1 MMAQPLVRHSRSR
14 PSSPAFVTPDTIL
27 DSPPSSSSPARS
39 GSSSQRHSLES
50 PRSAVPAPIGSSR
63 LQQRSSSSDR
73 FGSGPA
79 AAAVGAAA
87 AAAATTTTTKSASPA
102 RAPQLPSSSIFPSSL
117 HPEDSSSSEN
127 DDDFTFTIDQPVRGG
142 VSAMSS
148 RRPSYAAEFSSRP
161 RGGLN
166 VNLLAPTTSHPT
178 VPSIDTDRWFHGLSL
193 SNNDRSAAAAPPQW
207 SNIWQDNASLQQ
219 TSRRASQSPSSRGS
233 IGESP
238 VKGAPH
244 QQQAGG
250 LPVSISPYPNYNRA
264 YRSLSFSQ
272 GDGGLHSRTHSG
284 QLHPSALL
292 QDNIPEDHAV
302 FDEDDDHLP
311 TNLDGYQQQYQQ
323 ARRYDPLGSTTDAI
337 KRLSVS
343 SGLEQHPPQT
353 GGPGANSLW
362 STNSNNNP
370 LRRYSLD
377 NTNYQQPSLPTYMNG
392 SNGIPTL
399 GTTTTTTTTTGS
411 GIRSG
416 SVLGNGSNGLPRA
429 PTGGSGSAAVNGN
442 GIAYKNATSS
452 GLPPPGTAINFKD
465 YYKPGFTSGAIM
477 HIDNAATGFGPL
489 NPINGL
495 NAINSLGISKS
506 TSQDRD
512 PNEPP
517 EEVDLSMDY
526 PTACRLYAPY
536 FDMPRYSGNQRYH
549 DIAAHGTAND
559 AVMKTW
565 NLPYPMTQRLY
576 CVEFKSGRI
585 DVFYIAEGS
594 NLDVKPGDVV
604 IVDADRGRDL
614 GRVTHVNISVET
626 AHEIKIQQHKE
637 QQFALQQ
644 NGGEIT
650 GQTDSGPNPMT
661 LQPKQIIRFAQP
673 MEIQQLSKKRNDENR
688 ALEICMQKVE
698 ERGMVMHVLDS
709 EYQWDRRKLT
719 FFYSAPRRIDFRELV
734 RDLFRV
740 YKTRIWMCAVVQQ

>member
-1 MMAQPLVRHSRSR
+1 MMAQPVPRQSRSR
-14 PSSPAFVTPDTIL
+14 PSSPTYETADAML
-27 DSPPSSSSPARS
+27 DRKVLPPSSSSPTRS
-39 GSSSQRHSLES
+39 VSSAQRQSHES
-50 PRSAVPAPIGSSR
+50 PRSVAPGPIGSSR
-63 LQQRSSSSDR
+63 LQPRSSSSD
-73 FGSGPA
+73 PYA
-79 AAAVGAAA
+79 AAASAAA
-87 AAAATTTTTKSASPA
+87 KSSSPA
-102 RAPQLPSSSIFPSSL
+102 RAQMPSSIFPSSV

-127 DDDFTFTIDQPVRGG
+127 DDDFTFTIDQSLRGG

-166 VNLLAPTTSHPT
+166 VNLLAPTSSHPA
-178 VPSIDTDRWFHGLSL
+178 VPSIDTDRWFNGLSL
-193 SNNDRSAAAAPPQW
+193 SNDRSAPPQW
-207 SNIWQDNASLQQ
+207 SNIWHDNASLQQ
-219 TSRRASQSPSSRGS
+219 APRRASQSPSSRGS

-238 VKGAPH
+238 VTGAH
-244 QQQAGG
+244 QQQGG
-250 LPVSISPYPNYNRA
+250 LPVSISPYPNYNRT

-272 GDGGLHSRTHSG
+272 GDVGLHSRSHSG
-284 QLHPSALL
+284 QLHPSVLREEL
-292 QDNIPEDHAV
+292 SEDSAV

-311 TNLDGYQQQYQQ
+311 SNFDAYQPQHQQS
-323 ARRYDPLGSTTDAI
+323 RRYDPLSSATDAI

-343 SGLEQHPPQT
+343 SGLERPQNGT
-353 GGPGANSLW
+353 GANSLW
-362 STNSNNNP
+362 SDSNQ

-377 NTNYQQPSLPTYMNG
+377 NSNYQQPSLPTYMNG
-392 SNGIPTL
+392 NGIPHV
-399 GTTTTTTTTTGS
+399 GNTTS

-416 SVLGNGSNGLPRA
+416 SSLSNGSNGLPRA
-429 PTGGSGSAAVNGN
+429 PTGGSSGVSGN
-442 GIAYKNATSS
+442 GIAYSNGS
-452 GLPPPGTAINFKD
+452 GMPAPGTAINFKD

-495 NAINSLGISKS
+495 NAINTLGISKPS
-506 TSQDRD
+506 SQERD
-512 PNEPP
+512 LNEPP

-526 PTACRLYAPY
+526 PTACRLFAPY
-536 FDMPRYSGNQRYH
+536 FDMPRYSANQRYH

-576 CVEFKSGRI
+576 CVEFKAGRI

-644 NGGEIT
+644 NGGEVN
-650 GQTDSGPNPMT
+650 GQSDSGPNPMT

-673 MEIQQLSKKRNDENR
+673 MEIQQLAKKKNDEDR

-740 YKTRIWMCAVVQQ
+740 YKTRIWMCAVVQQL

>member
-1 MMAQPLVRHSRSR
+1 MMAQPVVRHSRSR
-14 PSSPAFVTPDTIL
+14 PSSPAYESADAML
-27 DSPPSSSSPARS
+27 DYKAPAPSSSSPARS
-39 GSSSQRHSLES
+39 ASSAHSQSHES
-50 PRSAVPAPIGSSR
+50 PRSIAPGPIGSSR
-63 LQQRSSSSDR
+63 LHQRSSSSDP
-73 FGSGPA
+73 FSNSA
-79 AAAVGAAA
+79 A
-87 AAAATTTTTKSASPA
+87 KSTSPA
-102 RAPQLPSSSIFPSSL
+102 RGQLSSSIFPASG
-117 HPEDSSSSEN
+117 HHEDSSSSEN
-127 DDDFTFTIDQPVRGG
+127 DDDFTFTIDQPLRGAGG

-166 VNLLAPTTSHPT
+166 VNLLAPTTSHPA
-178 VPSIDTDRWFHGLSL
+178 VPTIDTDRWFNGLSL
-193 SNNDRSAAAAPPQW
+193 SNERSAVPQW
-207 SNIWQDNASLQQ
+207 SNIWHDNASLPQ
-219 TSRRASQSPSSRGS
+219 TARRTSQSPSSRGS
-233 IGESP
+233 IGDSP
-238 VKGAPH
+238 ATGAH
-244 QQQAGG
+244 QQQGG

-272 GDGGLHSRTHSG
+272 GDVGSHSRGLSG
-284 QLHPSALL
+284 QVHPSVLREDIAE
-292 QDNIPEDHAV
+292 DNAV
-302 FDEDDDHLP
+302 FDDEDDHLP
-311 TNLDGYQQQYQQ
+311 SNFDGYKKQHQQ
-323 ARRYDPLGSTTDAI
+323 ARRYDPLGAATEAI

-343 SGLEQHPPQT
+343 SGLERPPSGT
-353 GGPGANSLW
+353 PGNSLW
-362 STNSNNNP
+362 SDSNQM
-370 LRRYSLD
+370 RRYSLD
-377 NTNYQQPSLPTYMNG
+377 NSNYQQPSLPTY
-392 SNGIPTL
+392 T
-399 GTTTTTTTTTGS
+399 
-411 GIRSG
+411 
-416 SVLGNGSNGLPRA
+416 
-429 PTGGSGSAAVNGN
+429 NGN
-442 GIAYKNATSS
+442 GIPHIGNASS
-452 GLPPPGTAINFKD
+452 GVRSGSALSNGSNSLPRPSNAGSSGVNANGVGYTNGSALPPPGTAINFKD

-495 NAINSLGISKS
+495 NAINSLGIPKPS
-506 TSQDRD
+506 SQNLD

-526 PTACRLYAPY
+526 PTACRLFAPY
-536 FDMPRYSGNQRYH
+536 FDMPRYSANQRYH
-549 DIAAHGTAND
+549 DIAAHGTANGS
-559 AVMKTW
+559 VMKTW

-576 CVEFKSGRI
+576 CVEFKAGRI

-644 NGGEIT
+644 NGGEAP
-650 GQTDSGPNPMT
+650 GQGESGPNPMT

-673 MEIQQLSKKRNDENR
+673 MEIQQLAKKKNDEDR

-740 YKTRIWMCAVVQQ
+740 YKTRIWMCAVVQQQ

>member
-1 MMAQPLVRHSRSR
+1 MMAQPLVRHSRSP
-14 PSSPAFVTPDTIL
+14 PSSPAFATADAIL
-27 DSPPSSSSPARS
+27 DYKDPPTSSSSPTRS
-39 GSSSQRHSLES
+39 GSSAQRHSHES

-73 FGSGPA
+73 FGPGVTT
-79 AAAVGAAA
+79 AAVGAPSATMTNAA
-87 AAAATTTTTKSASPA
+87 GKSTSPT
-102 RAPQLPSSSIFPSSL
+102 RHPQLPPPSSIFPSSL

-166 VNLLAPTTSHPT
+166 VNLLTPTTSHPA
-178 VPSIDTDRWFHGLSL
+178 VPSVDADRWFHGLSL
-193 SNNDRSAAAAPPQW
+193 SNDRSAAPQW

-238 VKGAPH
+238 GKGAH
-244 QQQAGG
+244 QQQQAAGG

-272 GDGGLHSRTHSG
+272 GDGGLHSRSHSG
-284 QLHPSALL
+284 QLHPSVLRE
-292 QDNIPEDHAV
+292 DIPEDHAV

-343 SGLEQHPPQT
+343 SGLEPPQST
-353 GGPGANSLW
+353 GPGTNSLW
-362 STNSNNNP
+362 SNSNNNSSNP

-377 NTNYQQPSLPTYMNG
+377 NSNYQQPSLPTYMNG
-392 SNGIPTL
+392 SNGIPNL
-399 GTTTTTTTTTGS
+399 GTTGV
-411 GIRSG
+411 GGMRGG
-416 SVLGNGSNGLPRA
+416 SVLSSSGNGLPRA
-429 PTGGSGSAAVNGN
+429 PTGGGPVGVNGN
-442 GIAYKNATSS
+442 GLTYKNPAS

-495 NAINSLGISKS
+495 NAINSLGMSKS
-506 TSQDRD
+506 SSQDRD

-526 PTACRLYAPY
+526 PTACRLFAQY
-536 FDMPRYSGNQRYH
+536 FDMPRYSANQRYH

-644 NGGEIT
+644 NGGEVT
-650 GQTDSGPNPMT
+650 GQPDSGPNPMT

-673 MEIQQLSKKRNDENR
+673 MEIQQLTKKRHDENR

-698 ERGMVMHVLDS
+698 ERGMVMQVLDS

-740 YKTRIWMCAVVQQ
+740 YKTRIWMCAVLQQ

>member
-1 MMAQPLVRHSRSR
+1 MMAQPVVRHSRSR
-14 PSSPAFVTPDTIL
+14 PSSPTYETADAML
-27 DSPPSSSSPARS
+27 DRKAPPPSSSSPTRS
-39 GSSSQRHSLES
+39 ISSAPRQSHES
-50 PRSAVPAPIGSSR
+50 PRSAAPGPIGSSR
-63 LQQRSSSSDR
+63 LQPRSSSSDPY
-73 FGSGPA
+73 SAVSA
-79 AAAVGAAA
+79 AA
-87 AAAATTTTTKSASPA
+87 KSSSPA
-102 RAPQLPSSSIFPSSL
+102 RPQLPSSIFPSSV

-127 DDDFTFTIDQPVRGG
+127 DDDFTFTIDQSLRGG

-166 VNLLAPTTSHPT
+166 VNLLAPATSHPA
-178 VPSIDTDRWFHGLSL
+178 VPSIDTDRWFNGLSL
-193 SNNDRSAAAAPPQW
+193 SNDRSAIPQW
-207 SNIWQDNASLQQ
+207 SNIWHDNGSLQQ
-219 TSRRASQSPSSRGS
+219 APRRASQSPSSRGS

-238 VKGAPH
+238 VTGTH
-244 QQQAGG
+244 QQQGG
-250 LPVSISPYPNYNRA
+250 LPVSISPYPNYNRT

-272 GDGGLHSRTHSG
+272 GDGGLHSRSHSG
-284 QLHPSALL
+284 QLHPSVLREEL
-292 QDNIPEDHAV
+292 SEDSAV

-311 TNLDGYQQQYQQ
+311 SNFDAYQQQHQQ
-323 ARRYDPLGSTTDAI
+323 ARRYDPLGSATEAI

-343 SGLEQHPPQT
+343 SGLERPQNGA
-353 GGPGANSLW
+353 GGNSLW
-362 STNSNNNP
+362 SDSNQM
-370 LRRYSLD
+370 RRYSLD
-377 NTNYQQPSLPTYMNG
+377 NSNYQQPSLPTYMNG
-392 SNGIPTL
+392 NSIPHIGNTS
-399 GTTTTTTTTTGS
+399 S
-411 GIRSG
+411 GVRSG
-416 SVLGNGSNGLPRA
+416 SSLSNGSNGLPRA
-429 PTGGSGSAAVNGN
+429 PTGGSSGVNGN
-442 GIAYKNATSS
+442 GIAYSNGS
-452 GLPPPGTAINFKD
+452 GMPTPGTAINFKD

-495 NAINSLGISKS
+495 NAINSFGISKPS
-506 TSQDRD
+506 SQDRD
-512 PNEPP
+512 SNEPP

-526 PTACRLYAPY
+526 PTACRLFAPY
-536 FDMPRYSGNQRYH
+536 FDMPRYSANQRYH
-549 DIAAHGTAND
+549 DIAAHGAAND

-576 CVEFKSGRI
+576 CVEFKAGRI

-644 NGGEIT
+644 NGGEVN
-650 GQTDSGPNPMT
+650 GQSDSGPNPMT

-673 MEIQQLSKKRNDENR
+673 MEIQQLAKKKNDEDR

-740 YKTRIWMCAVVQQ
+740 YKTRIWMCAVVQQL